1 MGGKFPFLFLVAV
14 LAMGVLLLSAPALA
28 DRIDGNWC
36 YKTRTMSIDGP
47 NIVTPGGTRMT
58 GLYDRHGFRYVVPAG
73 EADAGS
79 QVDMVQFD
87 EYTIQVTT
95 IPGGTAGAARTEIW
109 KRCDLTT

>member
-1 MGGKFPFLFLVAV
+1 MFGRLPVLFLVSAFAV
-14 LAMGVLLLSAPALA
+14 FLVPSAPALA

-58 GLYDRHGFRYVVPAG
+58 GLYDRHGFEYTVPAG
-73 EADAGS
+73 EADAGAA
-79 QVDMVQFD
+79 VEMTQFD

-95 IPGGTAGAARTEIW
+95 TPPGGAARTEIW

>member
-1 MGGKFPFLFLVAV
+1 MRETSSILVMFAAT
-14 LAMGVLLLSAPALA
+14 AMLLLPASPALA

-36 YKTRTMSIDGP
+36 YKARSMSIDGP

-58 GLYDRHGFRYVVPAG
+58 GLYDRHGFEYTVPVG
-73 EADAGS
+73 EPDAGAA
-79 QVDMVQFD
+79 VEMTQFD

-95 IPGGTAGAARTEIW
+95 TPPGGAARTEIW